1 MILKGKCSLVRQNFI
16 VWKFFLINMFHL
28 ESKKLENFGLEIS
41 DDGWTTNKFKVT
53 NILNVKPPSFTT
65 EVRRFIT
72 KKIIYN
78 IINYL
83 LINFKMHQISGKKKL
98 AWND

>member
-1 MILKGKCSLVRQNFI
+1 MILKGNCSLVRQNI
-16 VWKFFLINMFHL
+16 IIWKFFLVNMFHL

-53 NILNVKPPSFTT
+53 NILNVKPPLFTT

-98 AWND
+98 ALND

>member
-1 MILKGKCSLVRQNFI
+1 
-16 VWKFFLINMFHL
+16 MFHL

-53 NILNVKPPSFTT
+53 NILNVKPPLFTT

-72 KKIIYN
+72 KKKIIYN

>member
-1 MILKGKCSLVRQNFI
+1 MILKGKCSLIRQNI
-16 VWKFFLINMFHL
+16 IIWKFFLVNMFHL

-53 NILNVKPPSFTT
+53 NILNVKPPLFTT

-72 KKIIYN
+72 KK
-78 IINYL
+78 NYL
-83 LINFKMHQISGKKKL
+83 
-98 AWND
+98 

>member
-1 MILKGKCSLVRQNFI
+1 
-16 VWKFFLINMFHL
+16 MFHL

-53 NILNVKPPSFTT
+53 NILNVKPPLFTT

-72 KKIIYN
+72 KKKLSITLSIIFLLTSKCIKYLVRRN
-78 IINYL
+78 SLGMINVIKHL
-83 LINFKMHQISGKKKL
+83 HEEIG
-98 AWND
+98 

>member
-1 MILKGKCSLVRQNFI
+1 
-16 VWKFFLINMFHL
+16 MFHL

-41 DDGWTTNKFKVT
+41 DVGWTASKFKVT
-53 NILNVKPPSFTT
+53 NILNVKPPLFTT

-72 KKIIYN
+72 LKKKLSITLSIIF
-78 IINYL
+78 L
-83 LINFKMHQISGKKKL
+83 FNFKMHQISGKKKL